1 MTKLKLKT
9 ETGDFAKIHLQ
20 KEVNM
25 DIEACQNDVSESFDH
40 CVKSKMLDKLDSDLQ
55 CTPITLKH
63 LGLMPNDCETEA
75 KGSIL
80 YQNIKPKSFS

>member
-1 MTKLKLKT
+1 MTKIKLET
-9 ETGDFAKIHLQ
+9 ETSDFAKIHLQ

-25 DIEACQNDVSESFDH
+25 DIEACQNDVSESFDL

-75 KGSIL
+75 NGSIFD
-80 YQNIKPKSFS
+80 QNSIIFINA